1 MAVKT
6 LSHRQTWALEQLTRL
21 ARHRP
26 ELVSAALNRL
36 LSEDPELRWALV
48 VGAYLERQ
56 INLGKAAELLGVHEM
71 VLRERFLALGIPL
84 RIGPADLAEARAEV
98 EAIRAW
104 FSSEQE

>member
-1 MAVKT
+1 MAVET
-6 LSHRQTWALEQLTRL
+6 LSHPQTWALEQLTRL

>member
-1 MAVKT
+1 MVVET
-6 LSHRQTWALEQLTRL
+6 LSHPQTWALEQLTRL